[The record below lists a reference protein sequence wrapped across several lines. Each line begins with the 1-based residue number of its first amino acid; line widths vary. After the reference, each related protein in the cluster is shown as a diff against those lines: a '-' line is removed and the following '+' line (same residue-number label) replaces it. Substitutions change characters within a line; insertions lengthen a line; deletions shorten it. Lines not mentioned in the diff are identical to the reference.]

1 MLQLFFLL
9 FPSSGNFLFSILRT
23 NMEMHCRMK
32 HVIRI
37 YLSFTAEPILPPSAH
52 FVLFRAKSTDDSSKL
67 LIAFK
72 NPLPFFL
79 TPQLKNGFV
88 RLYLKPEAIFKLQS
102 MYSQEP
108 LKLDISLLSDSA
120 TSCSLNKQEINCP
133 ARALASTGD

>member
-9 FPSSGNFLFSILRT
+9 FPSSAGNFLFSILRT

-79 TPQLKNGFV
+79 TPQLENGFV
-88 RLYLKPEAIFKLQS
+88 RLLKSNKCKATLFKAWSHFQAAKHVL
-102 MYSQEP
+102 P
-108 LKLDISLLSDSA
+108 
-120 TSCSLNKQEINCP
+120 
-133 ARALASTGD
+133 RALKIRYLSPIR